1 MIEKKLK
8 KIADEIRYLMI
19 QSIRPLES
27 HHIGCAFS
35 IVDIVVFIY
44 FKILRVYPKNPK
56 NEKRDIFI
64 LSKGH
69 AALAV
74 YATLQKKGFF
84 SKKYLLNYDRDG
96 SILSEHI
103 NHQVPG
109 VEISTGSLGHGLPI
123 GVGWAISFLRDDKK
137 NKVYV
142 LISDGELNEGS
153 NWEAIMFAAHHC
165 LHNLIVILDNNE
177 FQGYSSTKNVINLSP
192 LSKKLEDFGWNV
204 YKIDG
209 HNFLNME
216 NVFNKIKNNK
226 NKKPNFIIAKTIK
239 GKGLPGFEG
248 KFESH
253 YKSIDQKT
261 KETILKSFDI
271 NF

>member
-1 MIEKKLK
+1 MRDLK

-44 FKILRVYPKNPK
+44 FKMLKVYPNNPK
-56 NEKRDIFI
+56 NKKRDIFI

-74 YATLQKKGFF
+74 YATLHKKGFF

-109 VEISTGSLGHGLPI
+109 VEVSTGSLGHGLPI
-123 GVGWAISFLRDDKK
+123 GVGWATSFLRDNKK

-153 NWEAIMFAAHHC
+153 NWEAIMFAAHHH

-177 FQGYSSTKNVINLSP
+177 FQGYSSTKKVINLSP
-192 LSKKLEDFGWNV
+192 LAKKLKDFGWNV
-204 YKIDG
+204 YEIDG
-209 HNFLNME
+209 HDFLNME
-216 NVFNKIKNNK
+216 EVFNKIKNNK
-226 NKKPNFIIAKTIK
+226 NKKPNFIVAKTIK
-239 GKGLPGFEG
+239 AKGLIGFEG